1 MRLKPPDLDALD
13 AEQARVYALMKSG
26 PRGGAPGPLALWL
39 RRPALA
45 ERAQTL
51 GAYCR
56 YGSSLDTRLS
66 ELGILVTARAW
77 TSQVEWIIHKKIAL
91 EAGLAPGI
99 VEAVRRGERPEF
111 ANEEEAVV
119 HDFARELHAR
129 RKVSDETYARAEAV
143 LGEARLVDLVALLG
157 YYCLVSMTL
166 NVFDIP
172 LPEGTAPELEEL
184 PEDAARG

>member
-13 AEQARVYALMKSG
+13 EEQARVYAIMKSG

-51 GAYCR
+51 GEYCR
-56 YGSSLDTRLS
+56 FGSSLEPRLS

-77 TSQVEWIIHKKIAL
+77 TSQYEWFVHKKFAL
-91 EAGLAPGI
+91 KAGLAPEI
-99 VEAVRRGERPEF
+99 VEAVRRGERPDF
-111 ANEEEAVV
+111 ANEEEAAV

-166 NVFDIP
+166 NVFEIP
-172 LPEGTAPELEEL
+172 LPEGVAPELDE
-184 PEDAARG
+184 PADG